1 MRGVVYSLLV
11 VRWSV
16 SESPDLNIF
25 GTTIFQDMGDCSHCA
40 AGGYYI
46 IKEGNSFAIQW
57 SGQAECIFQIMF
69 SFRCI
74 KGKLGLSM
82 SVSYTTG
89 KVDGDA
95 EFSGWTTDY
104 LKCLIEST
112 LA

>member
-16 SESPDLNIF
+16 SESPDLNIS
-25 GTTIFQDMGDCSHCA
+25 GTTIFKDMGDSSHCA
-40 AGGYYI
+40 TGGYYI
-46 IKEGNSFAIQW
+46 IKEGNSFAIKW

-69 SFRCI
+69 SFRGI

-82 SVSYTTG
+82 SVSYATCQING
-89 KVDGDA
+89 NAK
-95 EFSGWTTDY
+95 FPGWTTDY